1 MFPWSNFLICVF
13 QQEELH
19 VDVFIRHDLLICAV
33 LVVHVY
39 VNLCF
44 STVRTALVILGNLCD
59 LTGRK
64 ALAVNCVFFS
74 TVRTDLVVLVN
85 LCFQQ

>member
-19 VDVFIRHDLLICAV
+19 VDVFIRHAWLICAV
-33 LVVHVY
+33 LVVY

-44 STVRTALVILGNLCD
+44 STVRTALVILVNLCN

-64 ALAVNCVFFS
+64 AMAVNCGFFF
-74 TVRTDLVVLVN
+74 N
-85 LCFQQ
+85 CKN